1 MEEWEEAGFAS
12 EEAYV
17 KDANAMYEAEQEAE
31 FCMNFVNRGG
41 IASEWRQAYHQ
52 SQMTEEELV
61 AYLHGE

>member
-1 MEEWEEAGFAS
+1 
-12 EEAYV
+12 
-17 KDANAMYEAEQEAE
+17 
-31 FCMNFVNRGG
+31 MNFVNRGG